1 MKNIKD
7 RAFIMPMR
15 DEKIICAN
23 NKLIDH
29 LKVPQNKQA
38 TNTPGIPWNLP
49 STSITKYGKI

>member
-1 MKNIKD
+1 MKKD
-7 RAFIMPMR
+7 TKMNEKYQGQGINFIMPMR

-38 TNTPGIPWNLP
+38 TNTPGIP
-49 STSITKYGKI
+49 

>member
-1 MKNIKD
+1 MKNIKA

-15 DEKIICAN
+15 DEKIICAK

-38 TNTPGIPWNLP
+38 TNTPGIP
-49 STSITKYGKI
+49 